1 MDKFLQQSQ
10 PRVIALLIALTVAL
24 LIAAQ
29 MMYLL
34 WPQFKHYQQLASNYQ
49 LLEQASNNSQGLQ
62 QALQDSAQEVKDLSY
77 RLHGD
82 MAGLPEKQMEAFII
96 GHLQKVSWNTEV
108 ELASVIPGQGRKVQM
123 FQEALF
129 DVTLNGTYHNLFN
142 WLQAI
147 NKELGF
153 IVVKKFDIQAAASD
167 LEKNPKLQITLTLV
181 SYRLVTDV

>member
-1 MDKFLQQSQ
+1 MDEFLQQSQ
-10 PRVIALLIALTVAL
+10 PRVIALLIATVVAL

-29 MMYLL
+29 VMYLL
-34 WPQFKHYQQLASNYQ
+34 WPQYRQYQKLSASYQ
-49 LLEQASNNSQGLQ
+49 LLKQAGDSSLGLQ
-62 QALQDSAQEVKDLSY
+62 QALTDAARDVEALSY

-82 MAGLPEKQMEAFII
+82 MAGLPEEQMEAFII
-96 GHLQKVSWNTEV
+96 GHLQKVSWNTGV

-129 DVTLNGTYHNLFN
+129 KVKLNATYSNLFN

-153 IVVKKFDIQAAASD
+153 IVVKKFDIRAAASD
-167 LEKNPKLQITLTLV
+167 LEKDPQLQITLTLV
-181 SYRLVTDV
+181 SYRLVP